1 MVTLEIILNICLLKY
16 LVKKPFN
23 INGSDNNNEL
33 PLSFIILESW
43 LDKELYK
50 EMVLYTYILYVYIYI
65 SLN

>member
-43 LDKELYK
+43 LDKKLYK